1 MKITGGEQVSHPYI
15 LMTPSYGSPR
25 TKGYT
30 PKPVV
35 EFLKTNHEHMVG
47 VIASGNTN
55 FGEDYCKAG
64 HNISRRFQVPLLW
77 RIDLRGN
84 VEDIDTIDR
93 GIAEHWE
100 QLVEIKEAL
109 NGH

>member
-1 MKITGGEQVSHPYI
+1 MKIAGGEQVNHPYI

-25 TKGYT
+25 TKGHT

-47 VIASGNTN
+47 VLASGNTN

-64 HNISRRFQVPLLW
+64 YNISRRFQVPLLW

-84 VEDIDTIDR
+84 TDDIDTIDR
-93 GIAEHWE
+93 GIAEHWGKLTE
-100 QLVEIKEAL
+100 GI
-109 NGH
+109 N

>member
-1 MKITGGEQVSHPYI
+1 MKITGQTVTHPYI

-30 PKPVV
+30 PKMVK
-35 EFLKTNHEHMVG
+35 EFLKLNHEHMVG
-47 VIASGNTN
+47 VVATGNAN
-55 FGEDYCKAG
+55 FLEDYCRAG

-84 VEDIDTIDR
+84 TDDIDTIDR
-93 GIAEHWE
+93 GITEHWAE
-100 QLVEIKEAL
+100 LVVRKGERQ
-109 NGH
+109 

>member
-30 PKPVV
+30 PKAVV
-35 EFLKTNHEHMVG
+35 EFLKLNHERMVG
-47 VIASGNTN
+47 VIGAGNTN
-55 FGEDYCKAG
+55 FGADYCKAA
-64 HNISRRFQVPLLW
+64 HNISKRFQVPLLW

-84 VEDIDTIDR
+84 VEDIDTIDK
-93 GIAEHWE
+93 GITEHWE
-100 QLVEIKEAL
+100 TLTEARL
-109 NGH
+109 ERTT